1 MSVIFPGNYVAN
13 LNAYRGQGVFAVPG
27 IEFYQVRGVAI
38 VGSDVSGSTTLNP
51 EIQSPDLRQ
60 DDKPRLNKA
69 LTVPAGATVYRT
81 AIQTVNLSTS
91 GTNAASVEGLT
102 TGTAAASAVAS
113 GGAFPAAGD
122 VSDFTGL
129 SGVGTSA
136 ESSEA
141 AITVSANTLNI
152 VDPADTAM
160 VIVEVCYFIE
170 GAAPSTDDV
179 SVPYKT
185 ESGSGY

>member
-38 VGSDVSGSTTLNP
+38 VGSSVSGSTTLNP

-69 LTVPAGATVYRT
+69 LEVPAGATVYRT

-91 GTNAASVEGLT
+91 GTNAVAVAGLT
-102 TGTAAASAVAS
+102 TASAAASAAAT
-113 GGAFPAAGD
+113 GGEFPAGGD
-122 VSDFTGL
+122 VSAFTGL
-129 SGVGTSA
+129 SGTGTSA
-136 ESSEA
+136 ETSTA
-141 AITVSANTLNI
+141 PITVSADTLNI
-152 VDPADTAM
+152 VDPDDTAM

-170 GAAPSTDDV
+170 GAAPSSDDV

>member
-27 IEFYQVRGVAI
+27 IEFYQVRGVA
-38 VGSDVSGSTTLNP
+38 VVSSNVSGSTTLNP

-69 LTVPAGATVYRT
+69 LTIPAGATVYRT

-91 GTNAASVEGLT
+91 GTNAASVAGLT
-102 TGTAAASAVAS
+102 TNTAAASAVPTAGVFPTAGNVS
-113 GGAFPAAGD
+113 G
-122 VSDFTGL
+122 FTGL
-129 SGVGTSA
+129 SGTGTSA

-141 AITVSANTLNI
+141 AITVTADTLNI
-152 VDPADTAM
+152 VDPDDTAM

-170 GAAPSTDDV
+170 GSAPSSDDV
-179 SVPYKT
+179 NVPYKT

>member
-38 VGSDVSGSTTLNP
+38 VDSDVSGATTLNP

-81 AIQTVNLSTS
+81 AIRL
-91 GTNAASVEGLT
+91 
-102 TGTAAASAVAS
+102 
-113 GGAFPAAGD
+113 
-122 VSDFTGL
+122 
-129 SGVGTSA
+129 
-136 ESSEA
+136 
-141 AITVSANTLNI
+141 
-152 VDPADTAM
+152 
-160 VIVEVCYFIE
+160 
-170 GAAPSTDDV
+170 
-179 SVPYKT
+179 
-185 ESGSGY
+185 